1 MSDSREVLLAT
12 GNPHKL
18 DEVRAVL
25 SPLGWTVLGLDDL
38 DGPTPPEPEEDGDT
52 FEANARSKALAYA
65 AATGRLALADDSGL
79 EVDALGGA
87 PGVRSARFA
96 GVDGDRATRDAAN
109 NRLLVE
115 RLRGTEAS
123 DRTARF
129 VCAMCLAGPDGR
141 ILAETRG
148 TFDGV
153 IVLEPRG
160 SNGFGYDPHLLL
172 PGDGCTSAELSPEEK
187 NARSHR
193 GAATRAM
200 AEAMAGLEIA

>member
-1 MSDSREVLLAT
+1 VSDSREVLLAT

-25 SPLGWTVLGLDDL
+25 SPLGWAVLGLDDL
-38 DGPTPPEPEEDGDT
+38 DGPTPPEPEEDGAT
-52 FEANARSKALAYA
+52 FEANARIKAVAYA

-79 EVDALGGA
+79 EVDALGGE
-87 PGVRSARFA
+87 PGVHSARWA

-109 NRLLVE
+109 NRKLVE
-115 RLRGTEAS
+115 RLAGTVESA
-123 DRTARF
+123 RTARF
-129 VCAMCLAGPDGR
+129 VCTMCLAAPDGT
-141 ILAETRG
+141 IFAETRG

-153 IVLEPRG
+153 ITLEPRG
-160 SNGFGYDPHLLL
+160 SNGFGYDPHLWL
-172 PGDGCTSAELSPEEK
+172 PEEGRTSAELSPDEK

-200 AEAMAGLEIA
+200 AEAMSALEIA